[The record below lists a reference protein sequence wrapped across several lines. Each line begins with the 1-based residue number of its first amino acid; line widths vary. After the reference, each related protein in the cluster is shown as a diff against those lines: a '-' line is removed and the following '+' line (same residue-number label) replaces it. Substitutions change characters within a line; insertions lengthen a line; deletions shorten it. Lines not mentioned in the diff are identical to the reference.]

1 MNSRRLA
8 HPAFV
13 SLVLLLAGCSHHGR
27 KAPAHAS
34 SGLLD
39 TGRAFKV
46 TPLQA
51 ADFQVTMGRS
61 LEESGSPAEAE
72 TAYRKAIEN
81 DPTRADAH
89 ARLAVLVGKAGKFEE
104 SSKQFA
110 RAVKLDPKNPDLLCD
125 QGYGFYLQRRWSE
138 SEACFR
144 KAIKL
149 EPAHARSHNNL
160 GLALA
165 RQGNGDAALAEFR
178 RAGCDTAD
186 AQANL
191 GLILAMEGHMPE
203 AEKAYAAALA
213 AKPKSSEAR
222 VGLDAVLSART
233 GARLNPTESLVAV
246 PAAAPDAGHFDAQ
259 VHPASAGLPRLP
271 GQ

>member
-8 HPAFV
+8 HPTAVV
-13 SLVLLLAGCSHHGR
+13 SLVLLLVGCSHNGR

-39 TGRAFKV
+39 TGRASKV
-46 TPLQA
+46 THRQA
-51 ADFQVTMGRS
+51 ADMQVAMGRS
-61 LEESGSPAEAE
+61 LEESGNPTEAEA
-72 TAYRKAIEN
+72 AYRKAIES
-81 DPTRADAH
+81 DPKRADAH
-89 ARLAVLVGKAGKFEE
+89 ARLAVLVGMAGKFDE

-110 RAVKLDPKNPDLLCD
+110 RAVKLDPKNPNLLCD
-125 QGYGFYLQRRWSE
+125 QGYGYYLQRRWAESE
-138 SEACFR
+138 SCFR

-149 EPAHARSHNNL
+149 EPAHSRSHNNL
-160 GLALA
+160 GLVLA
-165 RQGNGDAALAEFR
+165 RQGDADAALAEFR

-222 VGLDAVLSART
+222 VGLDAILAART
-233 GARLNPTESLVAV
+233 GARPDPVRTL
-246 PAAAPDAGHFDAQ
+246 AAAPGHLDAE
-259 VHPASAGLPRLP
+259 VRPASVELPELP